1 MTIFLSTQT
10 KKGIKWTDL
19 QKLQNID
26 YPNST
31 DESLGYMWLKG
42 LLHRGGRKED
52 NNLFYKGLW
61 EWCGGSLYGLSTC
74 SLESLLGYPGIRLR
88 EVELICLSMA
98 LVRLR
103 LEEEVSLV
111 GIRSSSSAMQLL
123 KPKFFAA
130 TTERFYC
137 LYLNRA
143 NRVIR
148 MELVS
153 MGGISSTVVDIRIIM
168 KRALELCASG
178 ILVSHNHPSGNL
190 TPSDEDID
198 LTQRIRKAG
207 DLLDIRLVDHLI
219 VFENQ
224 YYSMADEG
232 RI

>member
-1 MTIFLSTQT
+1 MAIFLSTQVKRGT
-10 KKGIKWTDL
+10 KWSDL
-19 QKLQNID
+19 QKLQNVDI
-26 YPNST
+26 PISF
-31 DESLGYMWLKG
+31 DESLGFIWLRG
-42 LLHRGGRKED
+42 LLSRGGRRED
-52 NNLFYKGLW
+52 NDLFYKGLW
-61 EWCGGSLYGLSTC
+61 EWCGGSLFGLSTC

-111 GIRSSSSAMQLL
+111 GIRNSSSAMQILQ
-123 KPKFFAA
+123 PKFFAA

-143 NRVIR
+143 NRVMR
-148 MELVS
+148 TELVS
-153 MGGISSTVVDIRIIM
+153 MGGISSTVVDIRVIM
-168 KRALELCASG
+168 KRALELGASG

-207 DLLDIRLVDHLI
+207 DSLDIRLIDHLI